1 MNNNSVNEEGFIN
14 YYLDLNSVLPA
25 ERETYFVQI
34 VLKTWGLNADVSVIP
49 APRLAQIENIVFE
62 KIRQRTHG
70 ADDEGKTAKRI
81 FKHFDLEGFGTVGPK

>member
-1 MNNNSVNEEGFIN
+1 VNNNSVNEEGFIN

-49 APRLAQIENIVFE
+49 APRLA
-62 KIRQRTHG
+62 
-70 ADDEGKTAKRI
+70 
-81 FKHFDLEGFGTVGPK
+81 